1 MNVTPRPADQPP
13 SALEAIPTPVT
24 AVDRLQTLYR
34 SPGPYTSVYLGTAP
48 LSPSGDEDTARRWQQ
63 LRRQLAAD
71 GAPEPALNAIEA
83 RLALP
88 SPEDTAGV
96 AVIAAADGTTVVD
109 HGLEAPRHDLAVV
122 DTLPYAAPL
131 LEWQQRRVAHLVV
144 TVDETGGDIATFGAD
159 HFVRVDN
166 YTVPPQDM
174 VEPTVATAAAVV
186 ARLVIV
192 VGDPS
197 LTGTLADALATRL
210 PVGCHVTI
218 EPMATDADELAD
230 IVVRHVSDLVA
241 RTTVDRLRE
250 QRFMAT
256 HDAAVDGTED
266 TVLALAEGTADTLMV
281 HDDPDDRRLL
291 WIGSE
296 PNRLSLDETPGYQ
309 QARLVDALIRS
320 AVLQAIPVWIIPRT
334 GPDGPTDDAAA
345 LIDPPPVVDEL

>member
-1 MNVTPRPADQPP
+1 
-13 SALEAIPTPVT
+13 
-24 AVDRLQTLYR
+24 
-34 SPGPYTSVYLGTAP
+34 
-48 LSPSGDEDTARRWQQ
+48 
-63 LRRQLAAD
+63 
-71 GAPEPALNAIEA
+71 
-83 RLALP
+83 
-88 SPEDTAGV
+88 
-96 AVIAAADGTTVVD
+96 
-109 HGLEAPRHDLAVV
+109 V

-144 TVDETGGDIATFGAD
+144 TVDQTGGDIATFGAD
-159 HFVRVDN
+159 HFVRVDD
-166 YTVPPQDM
+166 YRVPPDTM
-174 VEPTVATAAAVV
+174 VELIVATAAAVV

-197 LTGTLADALATRL
+197 LTGMLSDALATRL
-210 PVGCHVTI
+210 PVGCHVAI

-241 RTTVDRLRE
+241 RATVDRLRE

-266 TVLALAEGTADTLMV
+266 TVLALAGGTAESLMV
-281 HDDPDDRRLL
+281 HDDPDDRRRL

-296 PNRLSLDETPGYQ
+296 PNRLSLDETPGYR

-334 GPDGPTDDAAA
+334 GPTGPADDAAA
-345 LIDPPPVVDEL
+345 LIDPPPVIDEL